1 MPHARRTLRSP
12 PYRACLTSFLSF
24 LRWVLVRRGGG
35 FGLAHAVDAV
45 QLPPPRALMSRCA
58 PLDDDN
64 LLMQDT
70 EQVLDE
76 EFGGVSL
83 EARTI

>member
-1 MPHARRTLRSP
+1 
-12 PYRACLTSFLSF
+12 
-24 LRWVLVRRGGG
+24 
-35 FGLAHAVDAV
+35 
-45 QLPPPRALMSRCA
+45 MSRCA